1 MYRPIVVYRLTRK
14 DGFTLV
20 ELLVVIAIIGILIAL
35 LLPAVQAAREAAR
48 RAQCSSNMK
57 QVALALL
64 NYESNHRVLPPGRM
78 GCDNNSRCPAVAQR
92 VGTSAFVCILPFME
106 EQAVYDMFNFE
117 DGPWGYSST
126 WYVGS
131 AGEAIGQRIAS
142 YICPSDNS
150 NEFADTS
157 KVGPTAYDIGNRK
170 AAIGN
175 FALCAGT
182 AGPGLNIEGKS
193 LDYKYANDGV
203 FYYLEAHKLRDISDG
218 TSTTFFVGE
227 VIEAHTQENSNIWSR
242 SLRLMDTSRTTYN
255 PLNTWPGMPDS
266 IQTYGIPYNG
276 AFTSRHPGGAQ
287 FGYGDG
293 HVAFVNENIDLYTYR
308 ALSTRA
314 GGEVIQSDE

>member
-1 MYRPIVVYRLTRK
+1 MYHPIVVSRSTRK
-14 DGFTLV
+14 GGFTLV

-64 NYESNHRVLPPGRM
+64 NYESNHKVLPPGRM
-78 GCDNNSRCPAVAQR
+78 GCDNNPRCPAVAQR

-106 EQAVYDMFNFE
+106 EQAVYDMFDFE

-131 AGEAIGQRIAS
+131 GGEAIGQRIAS

-157 KVGPTAYDIGNRK
+157 KVGPTAYDIGSRK
-170 AAIGN
+170 AAVGN

-182 AGPGLNIEGKS
+182 AGPGPDIDGKS
-193 LDYKYANDGV
+193 VDYKYDNDGV
-203 FYYLEAHKLRDISDG
+203 FYYSKAHKLRDISDG

-227 VIEAHTQENSNIWSR
+227 VIEAHTRETIRGLVCRITHRLTGFPTTARSR
-242 SLRLMDTSRTTYN
+242 AD
-255 PLNTWPGMPDS
+255 
-266 IQTYGIPYNG
+266 IPVG
-276 AFTSRHPGGAQ
+276 LSSATGTDMWR
-287 FGYGDG
+287 
-293 HVAFVNENIDLYTYR
+293 
-308 ALSTRA
+308 LSTRTSISTPTARCRLELEARSSRTKNNFSRGSATPFVLA
-314 GGEVIQSDE
+314 G

>member
-1 MYRPIVVYRLTRK
+1 MFHRIGVSKLTRK

-78 GCDNNSRCPAVAQR
+78 GCDDNPRCPAVTQR

-126 WYVGS
+126 WYVGAS
-131 AGEAIGQRIAS
+131 GEAVGERIAS
-142 YICPSDNS
+142 YLCPSDNS
-150 NEFADTS
+150 NAFADTS

-170 AAIGN
+170 AAVGN

-182 AGPGLNIEGKS
+182 AGPGKSLKGES
-193 LDYKYANDGV
+193 LDYKYDNDGV
-203 FYYLEAHKLRDISDG
+203 FYYSKAHKLRDISDG
-218 TSTTFFVGE
+218 TSSTFFVGE
-227 VIEAHTQENSNIWSR
+227 VIDAHTQENSNIWSR
-242 SLRLMDTSRTTYN
+242 SLRLMDTSRTTFN
-255 PLNTWPGMPDS
+255 PVNTWPGMPEAAT
-266 IQTYGIPYNG
+266 TYGIPYNG

-287 FGYGDG
+287 FGCGDG
-293 HVAFVNENIDLYTYR
+293 HVSFVNENIDFDMYR

-314 GGEVIQSDE
+314 GGEIIQTDE